1 MLGLK
6 RQKNQRS
13 NCRHSLDHGESKGIP
28 EKISI
33 SASLTMLK
41 PLNVWITTNC
51 GKLLKKWEYQTQ
63 LTCLL
68 RSLCAS
74 QETAV
79 RTLYGTTDGFKTG
92 KGIQQSCILSP
103 YLFNLYAKN
112 MVWNAALD
120 ESQAG
125 IKIARRNVNN
135 LSYTDDTTLVAENE
149 AKLKSL
155 LRVKEESE
163 IAGLKL
169 SIKRTKIMAS
179 GSTTSWQIEGENVE
193 TVTDFIFLG
202 SKITVDGNCSQRI
215 KRRLL
220 FGRKTITNLDSVLK
234 GKVITL
240 PINVC
245 IVKTMTIV
253 FQ

>member
-1 MLGLK
+1 M
-6 RQKNQRS
+6 
-13 NCRHSLDHGESKGIP
+13 
-28 EKISI
+28 
-33 SASLTMLK
+33 
-41 PLNVWITTNC
+41 
-51 GKLLKKWEYQTQ
+51 
-63 LTCLL
+63 
-68 RSLCAS
+68 
-74 QETAV
+74 
-79 RTLYGTTDGFKTG
+79 
-92 KGIQQSCILSP
+92 
-103 YLFNLYAKN
+103 
-112 MVWNAALD
+112 D

-193 TVTDFIFLG
+193 TVTDFIFLD

-220 FGRKTITNLDSVLK
+220 FGRKTLTNLDSVLK

>member
-1 MLGLK
+1 M
-6 RQKNQRS
+6 
-13 NCRHSLDHGESKGIP
+13 
-28 EKISI
+28 
-33 SASLTMLK
+33 
-41 PLNVWITTNC
+41 
-51 GKLLKKWEYQTQ
+51 
-63 LTCLL
+63 
-68 RSLCAS
+68 
-74 QETAV
+74 
-79 RTLYGTTDGFKTG
+79 
-92 KGIQQSCILSP
+92 
-103 YLFNLYAKN
+103 
-112 MVWNAALD
+112 D

-125 IKIARRNVNN
+125 IKIAKRTINN
-135 LSYTDDTTLVAENE
+135 LKYTDDTTLVAENE

-245 IVKTMTIV
+245 IVKAMTIV

>member
-1 MLGLK
+1 MKCWVG
-6 RQKNQRS
+6 
-13 NCRHSLDHGESKGIP
+13 
-28 EKISI
+28 
-33 SASLTMLK
+33 
-41 PLNVWITTNC
+41 
-51 GKLLKKWEYQTQ
+51 
-63 LTCLL
+63 
-68 RSLCAS
+68 
-74 QETAV
+74 
-79 RTLYGTTDGFKTG
+79 
-92 KGIQQSCILSP
+92 
-103 YLFNLYAKN
+103 
-112 MVWNAALD
+112 

-135 LSYTDDTTLVAENE
+135 RSYTDDTTLVAENE

-245 IVKTMTIV
+245 IVKAMTIV